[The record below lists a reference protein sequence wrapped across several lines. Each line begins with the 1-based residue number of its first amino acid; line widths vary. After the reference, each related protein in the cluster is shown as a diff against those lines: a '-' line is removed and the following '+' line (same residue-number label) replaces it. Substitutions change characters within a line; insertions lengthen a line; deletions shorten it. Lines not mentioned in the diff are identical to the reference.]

1 MTKYISLESKEV
13 KEIKKTIFTAY
24 LCGIRGWIPSSLN
37 PEDFD
42 KVIYLGNCGADGDM
56 FACYTSDTIN
66 IYRGIKGDE
75 F

>member
-1 MTKYISLESKEV
+1 MTKYISLET
-13 KEIKKTIFTAY
+13 KEIKKTVFTSY
-24 LCGIRGWIPSSLN
+24 LCGIHGWNEGSLE
-37 PEDFD
+37 PEHFD

-56 FACYTSDTIN
+56 FACYVRDVIN